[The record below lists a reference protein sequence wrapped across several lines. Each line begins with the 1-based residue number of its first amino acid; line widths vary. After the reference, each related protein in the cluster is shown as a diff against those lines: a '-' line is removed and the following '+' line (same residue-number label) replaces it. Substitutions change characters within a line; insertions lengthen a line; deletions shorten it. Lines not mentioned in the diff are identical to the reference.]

1 MKVVIV
7 GAGLA
12 GLVCGKEL
20 WRRGVDVTMVE
31 ATDGVGG
38 RVRTDEVGGYRL
50 DRGFQVLFTAYPAAK
65 RQLDMERLDLKAF
78 DPGAIICAGAQRHV
92 LTGPPTRPEERPG
105 RRHLPC
111 RQAPRQAPHRPPRRA
126 VTRPVNRHDPVG
138 QGPHHAS
145 YVRRRGFSQAYIE
158 RFVRPFYGGV
168 FLDRSLKTSAKCF
181 KFDFKMLTEGVAAL
195 PARGMGRI
203 AEQLAEPLAGRIRLR
218 SWVEGLERDETGAV
232 SGVRLEGGE
241 ILSANKVVISSAA
254 PEAARLS
261 GLSMPKGRT
270 STVNLYWAGER
281 PVYRAKKLA
290 LNGNRHVFINNAAQ
304 ITNVAPNYAPEGRH
318 LLSGTVVGPIP
329 DASDTAF
336 FARGMDDLRLMFRG
350 DPDALAA
357 LDTYEPLAVYRIPY
371 GQFAQPP
378 GIHPNLPDNRSP
390 IANLF
395 FAAEFTEASSQNAAM
410 ISGEK
415 CAEIV
420 AGSR

>member
-20 WRRGVDVTMVE
+20 LRRGIDVTIVE

-38 RVRTDEVGGYRL
+38 RVRTDVVGGYRL

-78 DPGAIICAGAQRHV
+78 DAGAIICVGAQRHV
-92 LTGPPTRPEERPG
+92 LTDPLRDPKNALSSAFSPVVK
-105 RRHLPC
+105 
-111 RQAPRQAPHRPPRRA
+111 PRDKLLTALLAAQLRVQSIDTILSGKDR
-126 VTRPVNRHDPVG
+126 TTLE
-138 QGPHHAS
+138 
-145 YVRRRGFSQAYIE
+145 YVRRRGFSQAYID

-218 SWVEGLERDETGAV
+218 SWVQGLERDETGAV
-232 SGVRLEGGE
+232 SGVRLECGE
-241 ILSANKVVISSAA
+241 ILSADKVVISSAA

-270 STVNLYWAGER
+270 STANLYWAGER

-357 LDTYEPLAVYRIPY
+357 LDTYKPLAVYRIPY
-371 GQFAQPP
+371 GQFAQLP

-420 AGSR
+420 AGSQ